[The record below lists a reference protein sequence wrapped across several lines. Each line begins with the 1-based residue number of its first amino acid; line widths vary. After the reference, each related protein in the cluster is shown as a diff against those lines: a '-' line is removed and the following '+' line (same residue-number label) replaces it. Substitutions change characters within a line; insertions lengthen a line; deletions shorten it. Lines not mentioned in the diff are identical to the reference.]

1 MCTAVLYVVISP
13 YFSGKYLSFCTQ
25 CSAARCALAIK
36 GDILPHSSLM
46 KRRKLIIMPHSNL
59 VQFLIVTLWLLST
72 QVFLVEQ
79 QRSGAHQHCKQN
91 KLHQSLVHTIGKI
104 KSVGNRC
111 KYQGGPPCQ
120 KFKSVYFLL
129 IFWFP
134 MKSCTTD
141 SNFINVG

>member
-111 KYQGGPPCQ
+111 KYQLVTNILKCLQ
-120 KFKSVYFLL
+120 YSTFL
-129 IFWFP
+129 ISFAF
-134 MKSCTTD
+134 CYEQRR
-141 SNFINVG
+141 